1 LCENFRIS
9 QQNENSK
16 IKKEVLI
23 MKNTNKE
30 LDITSLK
37 SIANEMNK
45 IEKDMEWDKMCAI
58 ERKVDSLND
67 KMDLILQK
75 LGDK

>member
-1 LCENFRIS
+1 
-9 QQNENSK
+9 
-16 IKKEVLI
+16 

-30 LDITSLK
+30 LDITSLRD
-37 SIANEMNK
+37 IENEMNK
-45 IEKDMEWDKMCAI
+45 IQKTMEWDKMCAI
-58 ERKVDSLND
+58 ERKVDLLDD

>member
-1 LCENFRIS
+1 
-9 QQNENSK
+9 
-16 IKKEVLI
+16 

-58 ERKVDSLND
+58 ERKVDALND

>member
-1 LCENFRIS
+1 
-9 QQNENSK
+9 
-16 IKKEVLI
+16 

-30 LDITSLK
+30 LDVTSLK
-37 SIANEMNK
+37 SIANEMDK

-58 ERKVDSLND
+58 ERKVDALND

>member
-1 LCENFRIS
+1 ME
-9 QQNENSK
+9 
-16 IKKEVLI
+16 
-23 MKNTNKE
+23 NTNKE

-45 IEKDMEWDKMCAI
+45 IEKDMGWDKMCAI

>member
-1 LCENFRIS
+1 MPFIIVK
-9 QQNENSK
+9 NENSK

-30 LDITSLK
+30 LDITSLRD
-37 SIANEMNK
+37 IENEMEK
-45 IEKDMEWDKMCAI
+45 IQKTMEWDKMCAV

-67 KMDLILQK
+67 KMNLILQK

>member
-1 LCENFRIS
+1 
-9 QQNENSK
+9 
-16 IKKEVLI
+16 

-30 LDITSLK
+30 LDITSLRD
-37 SIANEMNK
+37 IENEMEK
-45 IEKDMEWDKMCAI
+45 IQKTMEWDKMCAI
-58 ERKVDSLND
+58 EHKVDSLND